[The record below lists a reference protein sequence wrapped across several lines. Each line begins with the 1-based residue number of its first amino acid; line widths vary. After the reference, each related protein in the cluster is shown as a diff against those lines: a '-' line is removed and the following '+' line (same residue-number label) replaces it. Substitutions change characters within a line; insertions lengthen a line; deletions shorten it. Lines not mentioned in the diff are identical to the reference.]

1 MSAQRGRER
10 QHGWGKGSSGSLPCC
25 ATSADVHV
33 WYRVHRP
40 RACVDAQRRRMLDG
54 DWRKARGRRCCQ
66 QQVRRQRACASASCV
81 RASAGTVRRR
91 SFEFS
96 QRVMID
102 GRHVEETGR
111 KGIVASTAQR
121 GLLCAF
127 SPGQNEEPEAKRSL
141 GPSCYEERVE
151 RETGCSECRS
161 SRAGFQ
167 KAGWPV

>member
-1 MSAQRGRER
+1 MDGEKA
-10 QHGWGKGSSGSLPCC
+10 
-25 ATSADVHV
+25 
-33 WYRVHRP
+33 P
-40 RACVDAQRRRMLDG
+40 RALFPAVRLRLTCMCGTVCIAPGRAWTHNVDVCSTATGGKLEDG
-54 DWRKARGRRCCQ
+54 DAVNSR
-66 QQVRRQRACASASCV
+66 QVRRQRTCASASCV

-111 KGIVASTAQR
+111 KGIDASMAQR